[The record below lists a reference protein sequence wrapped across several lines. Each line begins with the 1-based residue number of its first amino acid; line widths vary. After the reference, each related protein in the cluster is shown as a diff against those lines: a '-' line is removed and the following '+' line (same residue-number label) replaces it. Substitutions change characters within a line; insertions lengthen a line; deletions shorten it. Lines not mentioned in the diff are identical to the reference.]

1 MTDCRTTEC
10 VPPFL
15 GRHGLSL
22 LFFGGKG
29 GVGKTT
35 CAAAAAL
42 SLARQFPDR
51 RYLVIST
58 DPAHSLAD
66 SFGGSVLPSNL
77 EMREIDANESLRK
90 FKEAHSAQLRQIASR
105 GTFLDDEDLSQLL
118 DLSLPGL
125 DEIMAFLEI
134 SSLVAGAA
142 YSCVIVDTAA
152 TGHTLRFLGL
162 PEILARWVSAL
173 DAMLAKHRYLASLYR
188 RACAKDAADLFLEE
202 LSRLIGGLAALLRD
216 PQRSRF
222 VPVMLAEPLSTSQ
235 TRRFVDRLQD
245 WDIPV
250 EEILVNRLYPPSSN
264 GCAVCRCVRGQQR
277 AELRRIAPEFSSNPL
292 WEIPYQRAEVR
303 GAEQLGAFWDD
314 VQRVR
319 NADEPLPVSTFPF
332 PAHVESPQ
340 NLPGKRAA
348 LCLFAGK
355 GGVGK
360 TTLACATAFRLSQE
374 YPGSRTL
381 LFSTDPAHCLSDC
394 LQMPVGPDGVAVAP
408 GLMAMEIDATAA
420 FEKLKDLYAGEVE
433 EFFHSLTS
441 GMVDVPFERE
451 VVERLI
457 DLSPPGLDEL
467 MVLTRVVELIES
479 EEYDFI
485 VVDTAPTGH
494 LIRLLELPELI
505 SGWLR
510 VIIGVFVKYRMKFQ
524 APKMH
529 QFLITLS
536 RNLQSLQSLLK
547 DSRKSHVYAVTILAE
562 MALEETRD
570 LIQAC
575 SHAGVNVPILFLN
588 MAIPESE
595 CPWCRALSAIE
606 SGVRTRF
613 RDEFRRIPQSVV
625 YRCGIPRGAD
635 RLTELGRVLYAN

>member
-1 MTDCRTTEC
+1 MTDCHTTDY

-15 GRHGLSL
+15 GQHGLSL

-42 SLARQFPDR
+42 RLARQFPDR

-105 GTFLDDEDLSQLL
+105 GTFLDDEDLSHLL
-118 DLSLPGL
+118 DLSMPGL

-134 SSLVAGAA
+134 SGLVDGGA
-142 YSCVIVDTAA
+142 YSCIIVDTAA

-173 DAMLAKHRYLASLYR
+173 DAMLAKHRYMASLYR
-188 RACAKDAADLFLEE
+188 RVCAKDAADFFLEE
-202 LSRLIGGLAALLRD
+202 LSRLIEGLAALLRN
-216 PQRSRF
+216 PQRCCF
-222 VPVMLAEPLSTSQ
+222 VPVMLAEPPSTSE
-235 TRRFVDRLQD
+235 TRRFLDKLQD
-245 WDIPV
+245 WDIPAGD
-250 EEILVNRLYPPSSN
+250 ILVNKLYPPSSN

-277 AELRRIAPEFSSNPL
+277 AELRHIASEFSSNPL

-303 GAEQLGAFWDD
+303 GVEHLSAFWDD
-314 VQRVR
+314 AQRVR
-319 NADEPLPVSTFPF
+319 NADEPPPLSTF
-332 PAHVESPQ
+332 PAHVESSQ
-340 NLPGKRAA
+340 KLPGKRTV
-348 LCLFAGK
+348 LRLFAGK

-374 YPGSRTL
+374 YAGSRTL
-381 LFSTDPAHCLSDC
+381 LFSTDPAHSLSDC
-394 LQMPVGPDGVAVAP
+394 LQAPVGPDGIAVAP
-408 GLMAMEIDATAA
+408 GLTAMEIDATAE
-420 FEKLKDLYAGEVE
+420 FEKLKSLYADEVE
-433 EFFHSLTS
+433 EFFHSLT
-441 GMVDVPFERE
+441 GGIVDLPFERE

-494 LIRLLELPELI
+494 LVRLLELPDLI
-505 SGWLR
+505 LGWLR
-510 VIIGVFVKYRMKFQ
+510 VITGVFVKYKAKFEL
-524 APKMH
+524 PKMH
-529 QFLITLS
+529 RYLITLS

-547 DSRKSHVYAVTILAE
+547 DSRKSHVYAVTILTE

-595 CPWCRALSAIE
+595 CPWCRALSE
-606 SGVRTRF
+606 VEFRVRNRF
-613 RDEFRRIPQSVV
+613 HAEFRRIPQSLV

-635 RLTELGRVLYAN
+635 RLTELGRILYAN